1 MDLTFAAKNEIS
13 EKEKLFNK
21 MLEDL
26 EKNYGIK
33 NEMQLR
39 RAIKDKPLNI
49 AVFTK

>member
-1 MDLTFAAKNEIS
+1 MDLTFATKNEIS

-26 EKNYGIK
+26 EKNYSIRNKTQLRKAIK
-33 NEMQLR
+33 N
-39 RAIKDKPLNI
+39 KPLNI

>member
-1 MDLTFAAKNEIS
+1 MDIIFASKNKIS

-33 NEMQLR
+33 NEIQLR
-39 RAIKDKPLNI
+39 RAIKNKPLNI
-49 AVFTK
+49 AAFTK

>member
-1 MDLTFAAKNEIS
+1 MDITFVAKNEIS

-26 EKNYGIK
+26 DKNYGIK
-33 NEMQLR
+33 NETQLR
-39 RAIKDKPLNI
+39 KAIKNKPLNI